1 MKMPKRRKKMRRK
14 RLTIKRMK
22 VLLITIRIKITMTT
36 TKERIV
42 ISKRSKRMSDIY
54 LNFNILS

>member
-1 MKMPKRRKKMRRK
+1 MPKRRKKMRRK

-22 VLLITIRIKITMTT
+22 VLLITTRIKITMTT